1 MEFQETNKS
10 QPETSGTDNTPDPN
24 QPQQESNTTG
34 ETPEADT
41 PADKELK
48 NEIINSGSSE
58 TSEETKYD
66 QNSAPNAEGNYDA
79 EKESL
84 ESPEEQV
91 EQFPKEK
98 KIGLIDQAKNTF
110 KSMLGMSPTN
120 EQIYTNLFAV
130 HKWLYAIYDGQP
142 DTQFEYSEIK
152 LAYENIQPALD
163 LINRLLND
171 KEKLRQQLT
180 EKERDNESLSRENRK
195 LEKICQDWDREYK
208 SLDKE
213 LSKITAERN
222 NFSPVIGRYQAQID
236 TLQKELNSK
245 ISNYHQQINN
255 KNEEVETLKKENQTL
270 VKNLAELETSK
281 GKLLAEVASVKRNTG
296 THYDGT
302 SDRPQ
307 HHVLTGEYKT
317 LKEQHLDP
325 LANSLF
331 KLMATSNPELKQQ
344 RREKVN
350 DIKADISAIVLIGG
364 QAMMRGESTS
374 SAELPSEKLNK
385 MLEFFNQELGIFDPN
400 QSPQVSELLTKAANV
415 AQGKGQY
422 SVPGKWQ
429 EDDFKQAIRELT
441 EKLCQK
447 LYLNFT
453 YLNQDIQTEIQQS
466 INNALIFLQRANLA
480 DTPAFL
486 SLESEGA
493 PFRLSYHEA
502 AKGYND
508 EGIIIKAIYP
518 VYLVNSEAKVKAIVT
533 TEPLTSTASKTP
545 ETSTNNTSSEILS
558 LTGTS
563 SNYSASETKSEEI
576 SADGKEK
583 NRLQIILETRRAT
596 LIKSVKIK
604 WVDNPSY
611 VYYKD
616 NANILLETLSNI
628 EDIQII
634 EELESAVFTAYD
646 FQGFQEKVN
655 LLVR

>member
-1 MEFQETNKS
+1 MES
-10 QPETSGTDNTPDPN
+10 QDNTNAQLETTLIDGN
-24 QPQQESNTTG
+24 SALHQISVGENTN
-34 ETPEADT
+34 
-41 PADKELK
+41 EL
-48 NEIINSGSSE
+48 E
-58 TSEETKYD
+58 TSEPQLE
-66 QNSAPNAEGNYDA
+66 NSADVPG
-79 EKESL
+79 EKESDNEVINSNSSTSIENTGDNENSTDIQVDKNSDKEIITQDASRTSKKVEDIKDSSSDSEKDDGTVIKQETL
-84 ESPEEQV
+84 ELTNANGENEPLL
-91 EQFPKEK
+91 KERK
-98 KIGLIDQAKNTF
+98 SGLIDQGKKIVKVVQSVVGMQPSNEEISNNLVKVLNWMNNISKN
-110 KSMLGMSPTN
+110 
-120 EQIYTNLFAV
+120 
-130 HKWLYAIYDGQP
+130 
-142 DTQFEYSEIK
+142 
-152 LAYENIQPALD
+152 
-163 LINRLLND
+163 
-171 KEKLRQQLT
+171 
-180 EKERDNESLSRENRK
+180 
-195 LEKICQDWDREYK
+195 
-208 SLDKE
+208 
-213 LSKITAERN
+213 
-222 NFSPVIGRYQAQID
+222 
-236 TLQKELNSK
+236 NSK
-245 ISNYHQQINN
+245 IYIADIHAAWDQI
-255 KNEEVETLKKENQTL
+255 KEAWELIKRLLEEKTTEAQK
-270 VKNLAELETSK
+270 LETEQK
-281 GKLLAEVASVKRNTG
+281 KNKKLSDELNQRIPYYRQEIDQKNDQIANLKQEKQDLEEKLETNRTKLVSALASVNRNTG